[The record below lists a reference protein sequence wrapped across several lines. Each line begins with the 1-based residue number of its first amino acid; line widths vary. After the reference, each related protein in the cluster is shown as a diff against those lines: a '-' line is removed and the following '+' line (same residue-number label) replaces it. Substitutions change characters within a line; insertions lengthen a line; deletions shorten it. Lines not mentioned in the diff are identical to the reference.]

1 MRICQ
6 SDAVRNRRV
15 LVTGSSRGIGRAIAE
30 RLARDGWSVALH
42 YAENRAEAERVVA
55 SIGPRSQGLYQADL
69 ANPAEATRL
78 FQAALADGPIHA
90 LVNNAG
96 VYRQMS
102 FADAGDGE
110 FEATLH
116 KTFAVNFESPMRL
129 CRAAVKAFAATG
141 GGRILNVASSAHA
154 NGVVELDDLEQAK
167 QYDMPGHPLKGWQ
180 AYCNTKLMNVL
191 FTYEL
196 ARRLEG
202 TDVTVNCLHPGQIA
216 TELIRTSPTIFK
228 LFYRMIMPGPER
240 GARTS
245 IYLASSSE
253 VQTVTGQY
261 FDHNQKAV
269 PSSPASHDEA
279 VAQRLWLASEQYT
292 KLSAPSGNQR
302 PVLASV

>member
-55 SIGPRSQGLYQADL
+55 SIGPRSQGLYQADLANPVYQADL

-141 GGRILNVASSAHA
+141 GGRILNVASR
-154 NGVVELDDLEQAK
+154 V
-167 QYDMPGHPLKGWQ
+167 
-180 AYCNTKLMNVL
+180 
-191 FTYEL
+191 
-196 ARRLEG
+196 
-202 TDVTVNCLHPGQIA
+202 
-216 TELIRTSPTIFK
+216 
-228 LFYRMIMPGPER
+228 
-240 GARTS
+240 
-245 IYLASSSE
+245 
-253 VQTVTGQY
+253 
-261 FDHNQKAV
+261 
-269 PSSPASHDEA
+269 
-279 VAQRLWLASEQYT
+279 
-292 KLSAPSGNQR
+292 
-302 PVLASV
+302 